1 MKLVIAAA
9 FCCGIFGVYSF
20 IVFGGK
26 SSEVVAAEC
35 QHEDKYEQLG
45 CVCKNYR
52 TLELSDPMIELCA
65 TVNWVGPEAA
75 IELLKHE

>member
-9 FCCGIFGVYSF
+9 LCCGMFGLYSF

-26 SSEVVAAEC
+26 TSDMVASEC
-35 QHEDKYEQLG
+35 QHEDKYKQLA
-45 CVCKNYR
+45 CVCQYYR
-52 TLELSDPMIELCA
+52 TLDVSDGMVELCA

-75 IELLKHE
+75 IELLKK